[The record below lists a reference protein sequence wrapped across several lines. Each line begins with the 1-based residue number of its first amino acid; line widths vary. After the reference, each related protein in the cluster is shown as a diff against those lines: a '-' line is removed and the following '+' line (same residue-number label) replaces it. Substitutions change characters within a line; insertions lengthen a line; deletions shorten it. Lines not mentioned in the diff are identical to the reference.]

1 MQARSY
7 NIVIVSCMVNR
18 VNEKNWEILPTA
30 TYIYIYIYINIY
42 IYIHVYCICTIIYKV
57 TLPFSFFFYI
67 ITYILLYYRKVA
79 V

>member
-42 IYIHVYCICTIIYKV
+42 IYIRTYTD
-57 TLPFSFFFYI
+57 FFFFRV
-67 ITYILLYYRKVA
+67 LK
-79 V
+79 